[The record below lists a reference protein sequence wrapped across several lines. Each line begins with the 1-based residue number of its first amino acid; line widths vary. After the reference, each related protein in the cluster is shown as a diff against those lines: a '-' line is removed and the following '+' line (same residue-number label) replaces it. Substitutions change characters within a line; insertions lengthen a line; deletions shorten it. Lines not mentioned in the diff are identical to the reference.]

1 MLQARRIEKNLTDLL
16 TILYRHV
23 QWNQSPTNRQEQAI
37 IMSETSK
44 TTPQVQLAIGR
55 LFLMLSRPEQPGDIE
70 TFHKIRA
77 IVLDS
82 ADCRTDYRPNYVAQ
96 RMTGAQGDFA

>member
-1 MLQARRIEKNLTDLL
+1 MNT
-16 TILYRHV
+16 TH
-23 QWNQSPTNRQEQAI
+23 
-37 IMSETSK
+37 
-44 TTPQVQLAIGR
+44 TTPPEVQLAIGR

-82 ADCRTDYRPNYVAQ
+82 AEHQPDYRPNYVAQ
-96 RMTGAQGDFA
+96 RDSGAQGDFA

>member
-1 MLQARRIEKNLTDLL
+1 MLQTRLLEKNLTDLL
-16 TILYRHV
+16 TIMYRHV

>member
-1 MLQARRIEKNLTDLL
+1 MFFRSLSAGLSDMNNSQ
-16 TILYRHV
+16 
-23 QWNQSPTNRQEQAI
+23 
-37 IMSETSK
+37 
-44 TTPQVQLAIGR
+44 TTPPEVQLAIGR

-70 TFHKIRA
+70 TFHKILA

-82 ADCRTDYRPNYVAQ
+82 ADYRPDHRPNYVAQ

>member
-1 MLQARRIEKNLTDLL
+1 MRRLWIAFTLVMFVSFLVLGWVGTRIYNEMPPIPDRVVT
-16 TILYRHV
+16 TTGEEV
-23 QWNQSPTNRQEQAI
+23 QF
-37 IMSETSK
+37 
-44 TTPQVQLAIGR
+44 AIGR

-82 ADCRTDYRPNYVAQ
+82 ADCRPDHRPNYVAQ

>member
-1 MLQARRIEKNLTDLL
+1 MFFRSLSAGLFDMNNAQT
-16 TILYRHV
+16 
-23 QWNQSPTNRQEQAI
+23 
-37 IMSETSK
+37 
-44 TTPQVQLAIGR
+44 TTPEVQLAIGR
-55 LFLMLSRPEQPGDIE
+55 LFLLLSRPEQPGDIE

-82 ADCRTDYRPNYVAQ
+82 AEHQPDYRPNYVAQ

>member
-1 MLQARRIEKNLTDLL
+1 MNTEI
-16 TILYRHV
+16 
-23 QWNQSPTNRQEQAI
+23 
-37 IMSETSK
+37 K
-44 TTPQVQLAIGR
+44 TPPEVQLAIGR

-82 ADCRTDYRPNYVAQ
+82 ADCRQDHRPNYAAQ
-96 RMTGAQGDFA
+96 RMTGAQGDFS

>member
-1 MLQARRIEKNLTDLL
+1 MFFRSLNAVLSDMNNAQ
-16 TILYRHV
+16 
-23 QWNQSPTNRQEQAI
+23 
-37 IMSETSK
+37 
-44 TTPQVQLAIGR
+44 TTPPEVQLAIGR
-55 LFLMLSRPEQPGDIE
+55 LVLMLSRPEQPGDIE

>member
-1 MLQARRIEKNLTDLL
+1 MSYRQMHLNKSGSGMAARTACGRN
-16 TILYRHV
+16 
-23 QWNQSPTNRQEQAI
+23 I
-37 IMSETSK
+37 IR
-44 TTPQVQLAIGR
+44 TPPEVQLAIGR

-70 TFHKIRA
+70 TFHEIRS

-82 ADCRTDYRPNYVAQ
+82 SEQQTPDHRPNYVAQ

>member
-1 MLQARRIEKNLTDLL
+1 
-16 TILYRHV
+16 
-23 QWNQSPTNRQEQAI
+23 
-37 IMSETSK
+37 MSETSK

-82 ADCRTDYRPNYVAQ
+82 ADCRTDYLPKYVAQ
-96 RMTGAQGDFA
+96 RMNGSQGDFA

>member
-1 MLQARRIEKNLTDLL
+1 MNTETKTD
-16 TILYRHV
+16 
-23 QWNQSPTNRQEQAI
+23 Q
-37 IMSETSK
+37 
-44 TTPQVQLAIGR
+44 TTPQEVKLAIGR

-70 TFHKIRA
+70 TFNKIRS

-82 ADCRTDYRPNYVAQ
+82 ADYRPDHRPNYAAQ

>member
-1 MLQARRIEKNLTDLL
+1 
-16 TILYRHV
+16 
-23 QWNQSPTNRQEQAI
+23 
-37 IMSETSK
+37 MSEK
-44 TTPQVQLAIGR
+44 AQTTPPEVQLSIGR
-55 LFLMLSRPEQPGDIE
+55 LFLMLSRPEQPNDIE